1 MTDANNIFSSLD
13 APFRNFEKA
22 VEPIVWQS
30 SDILVMQTYDLKV
43 PTLAGS
49 TVKYS
54 FSTKLGD
61 ISFTTEFHA
70 AGQVSYFFAAA
81 GTTVLTSKF
90 WYLQFHSLPKLLSR
104 PCACLVTSK
113 TSRERSSLRLTE
125 PLSFSSITSSHG
137 STQSSSPIPSICS
150 RFVLNPTAL
159 TSHKCLQ
166 LKLYLNVHLIYAVI
180 SRRSHS
186 PTRIACVRVTACCK
200 PPWRTR
206 ARPTCA

>member
-1 MTDANNIFSSLD
+1 MADANNIFSSLD

-70 AGQVSYFFAAA
+70 VGQVSFRFATACTKCRVTQNFGIFTSQPPQVVVA
-81 GTTVLTSKF
+81 PMRVPSDIENIKGTFKSETDGTFVFLFDNKF
-90 WYLQFHSLPKLLSR
+90 SWFNSKLLSYTVNLFQVCVD
-104 PCACLVTSK
+104 PC
-113 TSRERSSLRLTE
+113 
-125 PLSFSSITSSHG
+125 
-137 STQSSSPIPSICS
+137 
-150 RFVLNPTAL
+150 
-159 TSHKCLQ
+159 Q
-166 LKLYLNVHLIYAVI
+166 LF
-180 SRRSHS
+180 
-186 PTRIACVRVTACCK
+186 K
-200 PPWRTR
+200 PFELANR
-206 ARPTCA
+206 

>member
-1 MTDANNIFSSLD
+1 MIGSWLLQTVVHSTFRIWIDIWLHLASFVGTFAQYQLSTMTDANNIFSSLD

-70 AGQVSYFFAAA
+70 AGQVSSNSAAA
-81 GTTVLTSKF
+81 SKTVWSPKF
-90 WYLQFHSLPKLLSR
+90 WYLHSTATPSSCSAHA
-104 PCACLVTSK
+104 CA
-113 TSRERSSLRLTE
+113 
-125 PLSFSSITSSHG
+125 
-137 STQSSSPIPSICS
+137 
-150 RFVLNPTAL
+150 
-159 TSHKCLQ
+159 
-166 LKLYLNVHLIYAVI
+166 
-180 SRRSHS
+180 
-186 PTRIACVRVTACCK
+186 
-200 PPWRTR
+200 
-206 ARPTCA
+206 

>member
-1 MTDANNIFSSLD
+1 MASFVGTFAQYQLSTMTDANNIFSSLD

-70 AGQVSYFFAAA
+70 AGQVSSNPVAAC
-81 GTTVLTSKF
+81 TIILFLKI
-90 WYLQFHSLPKLLSR
+90 WCLQFHS
-104 PCACLVTSK
+104 
-113 TSRERSSLRLTE
+113 
-125 PLSFSSITSSHG
+125 PL
-137 STQSSSPIPSICS
+137 
-150 RFVLNPTAL
+150 
-159 TSHKCLQ
+159 K
-166 LKLYLNVHLIYAVI
+166 
-180 SRRSHS
+180 
-186 PTRIACVRVTACCK
+186 
-200 PPWRTR
+200 
-206 ARPTCA
+206 

>member
-1 MTDANNIFSSLD
+1 MADANSIFSSLD

-70 AGQVSYFFAAA
+70 AGQVRISSCCLHKNRFTHNFRIFSSQPPQVVVAPMRVPSDIENIK
-81 GTTVLTSKF
+81 GTFKSESDGTFVFLFDNKF
-90 WYLQFHSLPKLLSR
+90 SWFNSKLLSYTVN
-104 PCACLVTSK
+104 LFQV
-113 TSRERSSLRLTE
+113 
-125 PLSFSSITSSHG
+125 
-137 STQSSSPIPSICS
+137 
-150 RFVLNPTAL
+150 
-159 TSHKCLQ
+159 
-166 LKLYLNVHLIYAVI
+166 
-180 SRRSHS
+180 
-186 PTRIACVRVTACCK
+186 RI
-200 PPWRTR
+200 
-206 ARPTCA
+206 